1 MSTPPLPAGHHLQAA
16 IFWTRFHLRRKLR
29 RRNFKLFAAGSVLLY
44 LALVFPGRASPEDLG
59 QLFAIYLPGLLSLFF
74 GTGVMR
80 EEIEDQTLTYS
91 FSRPVGRAWLY
102 AARTLASVA
111 PVALITVPLAF
122 ISGTGTGP
130 QTAIHYALAAF
141 LGTAAYGALFAL
153 AGQLIKWPTWFG
165 LVFLLFWEGG
175 VSQVPGFLG
184 RLTLVS
190 HTRGIA
196 NLSPGDSPWIALWEA
211 PSVPVAIAV
220 LLAATAFLL
229 FIGGQLVRGREFVLS
244 K

>member
-1 MSTPPLPAGHHLQAA
+1 MSTPPLPPGHHLQAA
-16 IFWTRFHLRRKLR
+16 IFWTGFHLRRKLR
-29 RRNFKLFAAGSVLLY
+29 RRNFKLFAGGAALLY
-44 LALVFPGRASPEDLG
+44 VLARYGGRFSPEDLG
-59 QLFAIYLPGLLSLFF
+59 QLYAVVFPGVLSLFF

-122 ISGTGTGP
+122 LAGTGTGP
-130 QTAIHYALAAF
+130 QTATSFALAAF

-165 LVFLLFWEGG
+165 LVFLLFWELS

-184 RLTLVS
+184 RLTLLS
-190 HTRGIA
+190 HVRGIA
-196 NLSPGDSPWIALWEA
+196 GLAPTGNPWIALWEA
-211 PSVPVAIAV
+211 PTMPVAIAV
-220 LLAATAFLL
+220 LLGVTTVLL
-229 FIGGQLVRGREFVLS
+229 VIGGQI
-244 K
+244 